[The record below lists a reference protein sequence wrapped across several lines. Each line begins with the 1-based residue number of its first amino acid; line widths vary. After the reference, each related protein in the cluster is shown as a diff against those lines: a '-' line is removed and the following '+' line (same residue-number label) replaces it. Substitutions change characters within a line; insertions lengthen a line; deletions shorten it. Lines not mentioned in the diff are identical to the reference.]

1 MAKLEKRQMIILG
14 VMGIAVLYA
23 AFDFLAP
30 KKNASAPG
38 TAQKTAELGTFVT
51 DLTAGLGKDKMKN
64 LNTLIFSRA
73 EKEWTQDPFLDAK
86 SYKAWSAAKAPVKKV
101 GTEAGTG
108 AGTRA
113 GTRVGTGAAAGAAA
127 GAETAMP
134 KSEFIYSGYLG
145 TERKRM
151 AIINGIEY
159 AEGENLDVKGYVLKS
174 VSPTRVVIENR
185 GTGATVDVP
194 LLE

>member
-1 MAKLEKRQMIILG
+1 MARLEKRQMIILG
-14 VMGIAVLYA
+14 AMGIAVLYA

-38 TAQKTAELGTFVT
+38 AAQKTAELGTFVT
-51 DLTAGLGKDKMKN
+51 DLTAGLGKDKMQN

-108 AGTRA
+108 AVTKA
-113 GTRVGTGAAAGAAA
+113 GTGAAAGAAA
-127 GAETAMP
+127 GAGTAMP

-159 AEGENLDVKGYVLKS
+159 AEGESLDVKGYVLKS
-174 VSPTRVVIENR
+174 VSPTGVVIENR
-185 GTGATVDVP
+185 GTGATVNVP

>member
-14 VMGIAVLYA
+14 AMGIAILYA

-51 DLTAGLGKDKMKN
+51 DLTAGLGKDKMQN
-64 LNTLIFSRA
+64 LNALIFSRA

-101 GTEAGTG
+101 GAEAGMAAVTKAG
-108 AGTRA
+108 TAAGTRA
-113 GTRVGTGAAAGAAA
+113 GT
-127 GAETAMP
+127 ETAMP
-134 KSEFIYSGYLG
+134 KSEFVYSGYLG

-159 AEGENLDVKGYVLKS
+159 AEGESLDVKGYVLKS

-185 GTGATVDVP
+185 GTGATVNVP